1 VNKNVGIALVVGG
14 IIIAAPIIMPLVF
27 GQIWGWQGCRIMG
40 SGVMGGSGWGWFAP
54 IFFILFWG
62 LVIWGI
68 VLLVRGLTEH
78 GNSKSASG
86 REDAALE
93 ILKNRYAKGD
103 IGKEEYEE
111 KKRDLI

>member
-62 LVIWGI
+62 
-68 VLLVRGLTEH
+68 
-78 GNSKSASG
+78 
-86 REDAALE
+86 
-93 ILKNRYAKGD
+93 
-103 IGKEEYEE
+103 
-111 KKRDLI
+111 